1 MMSFLADSV
10 KGRTLIGDPMSSAM
24 PSSAMPSSST
34 VPASLPS
41 HGSTP
46 FSIGADLI
54 PGGVES
60 RGAIGSSSITVGVG
74 SGSSIVSPGLAGA
87 TTSRTWILPPTTP
100 AAFEDLNADGR

>member
-24 PSSAMPSSST
+24 PSSPSSST

-46 FSIGADLI
+46 VSIGADLI

-60 RGAIGSSSITVGVG
+60 RGVIGSSSITVGVG

-100 AAFEDLNADGR
+100 VAFEDLNADGR